1 MKSARKNLDEAG
13 IREKLSMLEMWRA
26 SVLSMTAW
34 AQGQGLDVAVLMAA
48 AGYEGRWRRK
58 LAGQPI
64 VRKGAGSGFAP
75 VKKVADPVAAGKS
88 EISSETVRLE
98 VAGVVMH
105 WPVSRG
111 AELAQWL
118 QSLKAVSP

>member
-1 MKSARKNLDEAG
+1 MKSARKSLDEAQ
-13 IREKLSMLEMWRA
+13 IREKLSMLERWRA
-26 SVLSMTAW
+26 SGVSMTAW

-64 VRKGAGSGFAP
+64 VRKGSGSGFAR
-75 VKKVADPVAAGKS
+75 VKKVANEASVSKPES
-88 EISSETVRLE
+88 SSETVRLE
-98 VAGVVMH
+98 IAGVVMH

-111 AELAQWL
+111 VELARWL
-118 QSLKAVSP
+118 QSLKAAGA